1 MNVRENILSVSRTET
16 NLKIT
21 YMNNEDYKG
30 VICIKGFNAEQQIL
44 FSNINNLVNELQ
56 NYGRKDVNL
65 HSFFELNAIAYK
77 EKANQFALGGS
88 LKVNVHSA
96 SAPFTYPIIA
106 DISPESMQEAREE
119 KEKANTQGQ
128 NIYDFMVL
136 QQDTS
141 IAIQALFMS
150 FDIETLIRINNIST
164 VENPQNVL
172 EHA

>member
-1 MNVRENILSVSRTET
+1 MENILSLSRTET

-88 LKVNVHSA
+88 LKVNVYSA
-96 SAPFTYPIIA
+96 SAPFTYSIIV
-106 DISPESMQEAREE
+106 DITPEVMENA
-119 KEKANTQGQ
+119 KGQ
-128 NIYDFMVL
+128 NMYDFMVL
-136 QQDTS
+136 QQDTA

-150 FDIETLIRINNIST
+150 FDIETLIRINNIPN